1 MDEKYDI
8 EYRTV
13 VLTDEHAGKSH
24 GNCFY
29 DEVTILFGL
38 MG

>member
-1 MDEKYDI
+1 MDEVYDI

-13 VLTDEHAGKSH
+13 VLTDEHAGKSM
-24 GNCFY
+24 GIAFY
-29 DEVTILFGL
+29 DEVTIPFGL